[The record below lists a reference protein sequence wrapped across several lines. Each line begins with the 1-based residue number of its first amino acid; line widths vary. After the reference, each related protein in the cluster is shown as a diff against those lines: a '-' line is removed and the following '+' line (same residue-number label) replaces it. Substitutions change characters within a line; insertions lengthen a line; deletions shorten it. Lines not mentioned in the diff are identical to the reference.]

1 MLLRTRIIILLSLV
15 LFSLFSCKPGVPNG
29 ILSEGEMEDIL
40 YDYHIAKGLASQ
52 KTSDSLSYYTRYY
65 HKKVFE
71 KYNIDEAHFDS
82 SMVWYSRHTERLS
95 NIYKNLSERMGNTS
109 SIITGNK
116 ILASGEAT
124 PGGDTLNI
132 WPLPHTIMI
141 HSKGKNFAIFK
152 EKTDTVI
159 QPGDNLLWKF
169 KTDWY
174 YNEGIKQAMAVLV
187 ARFKNDSTATSVRQL
202 YESSS
207 SMELSLY
214 IGNDTVKEVEGFIY
228 QMAPWTKHPRII
240 SVSEIQLLRIKRKPI
255 KAIDE
260 ESMPLMRSTT
270 NVMSVQ

>member
-1 MLLRTRIIILLSLV
+1 MLLRTRNIILLSLA
-15 LFSLFSCKPGVPNG
+15 LSSLVSCKPGVPSG
-29 ILSEGEMEDIL
+29 VLSEGDMEDVL

-52 KTSDSLSYYTRYY
+52 KPSDSLSYYTRYY

-71 KYNIDEAHFDS
+71 KYDIDEAYFDS

-95 NIYKNLSERMGNTS
+95 KIYKNLSERMGNTS
-109 SIITGNK
+109 SIVTGSK
-116 ILASGEAT
+116 ILASGEST

-132 WPLPHTIMI
+132 WPLPHTIMV
-141 HSKGKNFAIFK
+141 HSKGKNFSVFK
-152 EKTDTVI
+152 ERTDTVVR
-159 QPGDNLLWKF
+159 PGDHLLWKF

-174 YNEGIKQAMAVLV
+174 YNEGLKQAMAVLV

-207 SMELSLY
+207 STELSLY
-214 IGNDTVKEVEGFIY
+214 IGNDSVKEVEGFIY

-255 KAIDE
+255 QPIDE
-260 ESMPLMRSTT
+260 QPMPLMQSTT
-270 NVMSVQ
+270 NIMSVK